1 MNPAGSQLCP
11 SCSAPRVSRFCS
23 ECGEKAVAPADLNLG
38 AFLKDAFHFQTHM
51 DNRVIS
57 TIGTLLRRPGE
68 LTSAWIKGRR
78 RDFAKPIQLFVV
90 LNLVFFLIAP
100 RIGILLFTITKWTPG
115 KGLPGVSAEAMLRK
129 QAELGYTPEQM
140 VTALNRALDPQKKWF
155 FLIWIPML
163 TAALWLLHP
172 RRRVVEH
179 LVFAIHQAC
188 VLFVYMLG
196 LGLCVRLCMAL
207 EIPERIPRALA
218 AGVALALLVT
228 MAAALRRVYQRGWIV
243 TSLGAML
250 TVGTLVP
257 AAIVSQRLA
266 FILAFGTL

>member
-1 MNPAGSQLCP
+1 M
-11 SCSAPRVSRFCS
+11 
-23 ECGEKAVAPADLNLG
+23 APADLNLG

-196 LGLCVRLCMAL
+196 LGLCVRLCMAR